1 MELLDLD
8 GVIEKGVFEIPSYQR
23 GYAWQMRQLKDFWN
37 DLEHVSKLG
46 NQFHYMHSLTLRELE
61 NEFENSAFEIIDGQQ
76 RLATSL
82 ILLGLLAKTT
92 QNKDPK
98 YSLINL
104 EPILSYKYYG
114 LSEAFR
120 AITEEEKDLEAFKT
134 SFYAKNL
141 IEAYAFF
148 KEKISD
154 TPIETLEK
162 MFDAL
167 IKKMLFSVVGL
178 NDSRIDP
185 FSSFETINNRGKD
198 LSTLEL
204 LKNRLHFVAHKICEG
219 KKLEKLQQEINDT
232 YTLIYHDL
240 RQFEDDHLEG
250 FLKHFVAYYYGEKGD
265 FKKRLL
271 EMEFNAHKRYTDNTN
286 FNDEYEKI
294 DELLLYLSY
303 SSKVWYFL
311 HTLDDEELRI
321 EITPKMRGLLD
332 KMRRLNAL
340 NDNAFLPLLL
350 SLLTI
355 QRAGKS
361 ANEQPYTTKE
371 LEGLLEHLERFGFLI
386 YVVAGKN
393 TAKNEWI
400 ELAFKAIQAYRFWG
414 DKITIENLP
423 TLEENFFNRQ
433 GNSALEL
440 LEESIHSLKNTE
452 KWYKWGKALNYLLYE
467 YELHHNPET
476 TLNFDGSIES
486 IEHILPQNPDQGYS
500 AKEKNWAKNP
510 NIVHAL
516 GNLLLMAKNAN
527 SSLSNKPFDEKR
539 KEYLKGSYSEKEV
552 AKNASFGVEQ
562 IKERSEK
569 LLDFLI
575 ARYRIAELVDEST
588 IKAFK
593 NALLKTLDDAS
604 LKNKGSIFSASN
616 HNKEEQA
623 MLKR

>member
-1 MELLDLD
+1 MKLLDLD

-23 GYAWQMRQLKDFWN
+23 GYAWQERQLKDFWN

-46 NQFHYMHSLTLRELE
+46 DKFHYMHSLTLRELE
-61 NEFENSAFEIIDGQQ
+61 NEFESSAFEIIDGQQ

-82 ILLGLLAKTT
+82 ILLGLLAKIT
-92 QNKDPK
+92 QHKDPK
-98 YSLINL
+98 YYSMNL

-120 AITEEEKDLEAFKT
+120 AIMEEEKDLERFQT

-141 IEAYAFF
+141 IDACAFF

-167 IKKMLFSVVGL
+167 IKKMLFSVVEL
-178 NDSRIDP
+178 NDNRIDP

-204 LKNRLHFVAHKICEG
+204 FKNRLHFVAHKICDEED
-219 KKLEKLQQEINDT
+219 LENLQNEINDT
-232 YTLIYHDL
+232 YTRIYHDL
-240 RQFEDDHLEG
+240 RHFKDDHLEG

-286 FNDEYEKI
+286 FDDEYERI
-294 DELLLYLSY
+294 DDLLFYLSY
-303 SSKVWYFL
+303 SSKVWHFL
-311 HTLDDEELRI
+311 HTLDEKSIALIFDDNKKLEM

-340 NDNAFLPLLL
+340 SDNAFLPLLL

-355 QRAGKS
+355 QLVGKS

-371 LEGLLEHLERFGFLI
+371 LEGLLEYLERFGFLI
-386 YVVAGKN
+386 YGVAGSKN

-400 ELAFKAIQAYRFWG
+400 ESAFRAFKAYRDG
-414 DKITIENLP
+414 EENLAIEDLP
-423 TLEENFFNRQ
+423 TLEKNFFK
-433 GNSALEL
+433 GEHSGLEL
-440 LEESIHSLKNTE
+440 LEESIHSKKNTE
-452 KWYKWGKALNYLLYE
+452 KWYRWGKALNYLLYE
-467 YELHHNPET
+467 YELYHNPET

-486 IEHILPQNPDQGYS
+486 IEHILSQKPDQGYS
-500 AKEKNWAKNP
+500 AKEKSWAKNP
-510 NIVHAL
+510 HIVHAL
-516 GNLLLMAKNAN
+516 GNLLLIPKNAN
-527 SSLSNKPFDEKR
+527 SSLSNKPFEEKR
-539 KEYLKGSYSEKEV
+539 KAYLKGSYSEKEV
-552 AKNASFGVEQ
+552 AKNASFGVVEIQ
-562 IKERSEK
+562 KRSEK

-575 ARYRIAELVDEST
+575 ARYRIVELVGEDA

-593 NALLKTLDDAS
+593 NALLKD
-604 LKNKGSIFSASN
+604 I
-616 HNKEEQA
+616 E
-623 MLKR
+623 

>member
-1 MELLDLD
+1 MELLNLD

-23 GYAWQMRQLKDFWN
+23 GYAWQIRQLKDFWN

-46 NQFHYMHSLTLRELE
+46 DKFHYMHSLTLRGLE
-61 NEFENSAFEIIDGQQ
+61 NELEDSAFEIIDGQQ

-82 ILLGLLAKTT
+82 ILLGLLAKIT

-104 EPILSYKYYG
+104 EPILSYEYYG
-114 LSEAFR
+114 LNEAFR
-120 AITEEEKDLEAFKT
+120 AITEEEKDLERFQT

-141 IEAYAFF
+141 IDAYAFF

-154 TPIETLEK
+154 TPVETLEK

-167 IKKMLFSVVGL
+167 IKKMLFSVVEL
-178 NDSRIDP
+178 NDNRIDP

-204 LKNRLHFVAHKICEG
+204 FKNRLHFVAHKICDG
-219 KKLEKLQQEINDT
+219 KKLEKLQNEINDT
-232 YTLIYHDL
+232 YTRIYYDL
-240 RQFEDDHLEG
+240 RRFKDDHLEG

-271 EMEFNAHKRYTDNTN
+271 EMEFNAHQRYTDNTN
-286 FNDEYEKI
+286 FNDEYERI
-294 DELLLYLSY
+294 DHLLFYLSY
-303 SSKVWYFL
+303 SSKVWNFL
-311 HTLDDEELRI
+311 HTLDEKSIALIFNDNRKLEM

-340 NDNAFLPLLL
+340 SDNAFLPLLL

-355 QRAGKS
+355 QLVGRS
-361 ANEQPYTTKE
+361 ANEQPYTTQE
-371 LEGLLEHLERFGFLI
+371 LEGLLEYLERFGFLI
-386 YVVAGKN
+386 YGVAGKN

-400 ELAFKAIQAYRFWG
+400 ELAFEAFRAYRYG
-414 DKITIENLP
+414 EENIAIEKLP
-423 TLEENFFNRQ
+423 TLEKSFFNRQ
-433 GNSALEL
+433 GNSGLEL
-440 LEESIHSLKNTE
+440 LEESIHSKKNAE
-452 KWYKWGKALNYLLYE
+452 KWYQWGKALNYLLYE

-476 TLNFDGSIES
+476 TLNFDSSIES
-486 IEHILPQNPDQGYS
+486 IEHILPQKPDQGYN
-500 AKEKNWAKNP
+500 AKEKSWAKNP
-510 NIVHAL
+510 HIVHAL
-516 GNLLLMAKNAN
+516 GNLLLIAKNAN

-552 AKNASFGVEQ
+552 AKNASFGVAQ

-575 ARYRIAELVDEST
+575 ARYRIAELVGESA

-593 NALLKTLDDAS
+593 NALLKD
-604 LKNKGSIFSASN
+604 I
-616 HNKEEQA
+616 E
-623 MLKR
+623 

>member
-1 MELLDLD
+1 MELLNLD

-23 GYAWQMRQLKDFWN
+23 GYAWQERQLKDFWN

-46 NQFHYMHSLTLRELE
+46 DKFHYMHSLTLRELE
-61 NEFENSAFEIIDGQQ
+61 NEFESSAFEIIDGQQ

-120 AITEEEKDLEAFKT
+120 AIMEEEKDLERFQT

-141 IEAYAFF
+141 IDAYAFF
-148 KEKISD
+148 QEKISD
-154 TPIETLEK
+154 TPMETLEK

-167 IKKMLFSVVGL
+167 TKKMLFSAVEL
-178 NDSRIDP
+178 NDNRIDP

-204 LKNRLHFVAHKICEG
+204 LKNRLHFVAHKICDEED
-219 KKLEKLQQEINDT
+219 LENLQNEINDT
-232 YTLIYHDL
+232 YTRIYYDL
-240 RQFEDDHLEG
+240 RQFKDDHLEG

-271 EMEFNAHKRYTDNTN
+271 EMEFNAHQRYTDNTN

-294 DELLLYLSY
+294 DDLLFYLSY
-303 SSKVWYFL
+303 SSKVWHFL
-311 HTLDDEELRI
+311 HTLDEKSIVLIFDDNRKLEM

-340 NDNAFLPLLL
+340 SDNAFLPLLL

-355 QRAGKS
+355 QLVGRS
-361 ANEQPYTTKE
+361 ANEQSYTTKE
-371 LEGLLEHLERFGFLI
+371 LEDLLEYLERFGFLI
-386 YVVAGKN
+386 YGVADGKN

-400 ELAFKAIQAYRFWG
+400 ELAFKAFRAYRYG
-414 DKITIENLP
+414 EENIAIKDLP
-423 TLEENFFNRQ
+423 TLEKSFFNRQ

-440 LEESIHSLKNTE
+440 LEESIHSKKNTE
-452 KWYKWGKALNYLLYE
+452 KWYQWGKALNYLLYE

-476 TLNFDGSIES
+476 TLNFDSSIES

-500 AKEKNWAKNP
+500 AKEKSWAKNP
-510 NIVHAL
+510 HIVHAL
-516 GNLLLMAKNAN
+516 GNLLLIAKNAN
-527 SSLSNKPFDEKR
+527 SSLSNKPFEEKR
-539 KEYLKGSYSEKEV
+539 KQYLKGSYSEKEV
-552 AKNASFGVEQ
+552 AKNASFGVAQ

-569 LLDFLI
+569 LLNFLI
-575 ARYRIAELVDEST
+575 ARYRIAELVGENE
-588 IKAFK
+588 IKDFK
-593 NALLKTLDDAS
+593 NAFLKD
-604 LKNKGSIFSASN
+604 I
-616 HNKEEQA
+616 E
-623 MLKR
+623 

>member
-1 MELLDLD
+1 MKLLDLD

-23 GYAWQMRQLKDFWN
+23 GYAWQERQLKDFWN

-46 NQFHYMHSLTLRELE
+46 DKFHYMHSLTLRKSE
-61 NEFENSAFEIIDGQQ
+61 NEFESSAFEIIDGQQ

-92 QNKDPK
+92 QNKDKK
-98 YSLINL
+98 YSFINL

-148 KEKISD
+148 KEKVSY

-178 NDSRIDP
+178 NDNRIDP

-204 LKNRLHFVAHKICEG
+204 FKNRLHFVAHKICDG
-219 KKLEKLQQEINDT
+219 KKLEKLQQEINNT

-240 RQFEDDHLEG
+240 RHFKDDHLEG

-271 EMEFNAHKRYTDNTN
+271 GMEFNAHKRYTDNTN
-286 FNDEYEKI
+286 FDDEYEKI
-294 DELLLYLSY
+294 DDLLFYLSY
-303 SSKVWYFL
+303 SSKVWHFL
-311 HTLDDEELRI
+311 HTLDEKSIALIVDDNKKLEM
-321 EITPKMRGLLD
+321 EITPKMRGLLE

-340 NDNAFLPLLL
+340 SDNAFLPLLL

-355 QRAGKS
+355 QLVGRS
-361 ANEQPYTTKE
+361 ANEQPYTTQE
-371 LEGLLEHLERFGFLI
+371 LEGLLEYLERFGFLI
-386 YVVAGKN
+386 YGVAGKN

-400 ELAFKAIQAYRFWG
+400 ESAFMAFRAFKYGEENIAIE
-414 DKITIENLP
+414 DLP
-423 TLEENFFNRQ
+423 TLEKSFFNGQ
-433 GNSALEL
+433 GNSGLEL
-440 LEESIHSLKNTE
+440 LEESIHSKKNTE
-452 KWYKWGKALNYLLYE
+452 KWYRWGKALNYLLYE

-476 TLNFDGSIES
+476 TLNFDSSIES
-486 IEHILPQNPDQGYS
+486 IEHILPQKPDQGYS
-500 AKEKNWAKNP
+500 AKEKDWAKNP

-539 KEYLKGSYSEKEV
+539 KQYLKGSYSEKEV
-552 AKNASFGVEQ
+552 AKNASFGVAQ

-575 ARYRIAELVDEST
+575 ARYRIAELVGESA

-593 NALLKTLDDAS
+593 NAS
-604 LKNKGSIFSASN
+604 LKDIK
-616 HNKEEQA
+616 
-623 MLKR
+623 

>member
-23 GYAWQMRQLKDFWN
+23 GYAWQERQLKDFWN

-46 NQFHYMHSLTLRELE
+46 NKFHYMHSLTLRELE
-61 NEFENSAFEIIDGQQ
+61 NEFENSTFEIIDGQQ

-104 EPILSYKYYG
+104 EPVLSYKYYD

-141 IEAYAFF
+141 IDAYTFF

-154 TPIETLEK
+154 TPIEALEK

-167 IKKMLFSVVGL
+167 IKKMLFSVVEL

-204 LKNRLHFVAHKICEG
+204 FKNRLHFVAHKICNG
-219 KKLEKLQQEINDT
+219 HKLETLQKEINDT
-232 YTLIYHDL
+232 YTIIYYDLRL
-240 RQFEDDHLEG
+240 RQFKDDDLER
-250 FLKHFVAYYYGEKGD
+250 FLKHFVEYYYGEKGD

-271 EMEFNAHKRYTDNTN
+271 EMEFNAHKRYTHNTP
-286 FNDEYEKI
+286 FSDEYDKI
-294 DELLLYLSY
+294 DELLFYLSY
-303 SSKVWYFL
+303 SSKVWNFL
-311 HTLDDEELRI
+311 HTIDEKAITLIFNDNKKIEI
-321 EITPKMRGLLD
+321 EITPKMRNLLD

-355 QRAGKS
+355 QLVGRS
-361 ANEQPYTTKE
+361 ANEQPYTTQE
-371 LEGLLEHLERFGFLI
+371 LEGLLEYLERFGFLI
-386 YVVAGKN
+386 YGVAGKN

-400 ELAFKAIQAYRFWG
+400 ELAFKAFRAYRSWE
-414 DKITIENLP
+414 DRITIEDLP
-423 TLEENFFNRQ
+423 TLEKNFFNRQ

-440 LEESIHSLKNTE
+440 LEDSIHSKKNTE
-452 KWYKWGKALNYLLYE
+452 KWYRWGKALNYLLYE

-476 TLNFDGSIES
+476 TLKFDGSIES
-486 IEHILPQNPDQGYS
+486 IEHILPQNPDQSYS
-500 AKEKNWAKNP
+500 AKEKNWTKNP

-516 GNLLLMAKNAN
+516 GNLLLISKNTN

-539 KEYLKGSYSEKEV
+539 KQYLKGSYSEKEV

-575 ARYRIAELVDEST
+575 AHYRIAELVDEST

-593 NALLKTLDDAS
+593 NALLKD
-604 LKNKGSIFSASN
+604 I
-616 HNKEEQA
+616 
-623 MLKR
+623 R

>member
-23 GYAWQMRQLKDFWN
+23 GYAWQDRQLKDFWN

-46 NQFHYMHSLTLRELE
+46 DKFHYMHSLTLRELE

-134 SFYAKNL
+134 SSFYAKNL
-141 IEAYAFF
+141 IDAYAFF

-178 NDSRIDP
+178 NDNRIDP

-240 RQFEDDHLEG
+240 RQFEDDHLES

-271 EMEFNAHKRYTDNTN
+271 EMEFNAHKRYTNNTN
-286 FNDEYEKI
+286 FNEEYEKI
-294 DELLLYLSY
+294 DDLLFYLSY
-303 SSKVWYFL
+303 SSKVWNFL
-311 HTLDDEELRI
+311 HTPDEKSITLIVDDNKKLEI
-321 EITPKMRGLLD
+321 EITPKMRNLLE

-371 LEGLLEHLERFGFLI
+371 LEGLLEYLERFGFLI
-386 YVVAGKN
+386 YGVAGKN

-423 TLEENFFNRQ
+423 TLEKNFFNRQ

-440 LEESIHSLKNTE
+440 LEESIHSKKNTE
-452 KWYKWGKALNYLLYE
+452 KWYQWGKALNYLLYE

-476 TLNFDGSIES
+476 TLNFNGSIES

-575 ARYRIAELVDEST
+575 AHYRIAELVGESV

-593 NALLKTLDDAS
+593 NALLKDI
-604 LKNKGSIFSASN
+604 K
-616 HNKEEQA
+616 
-623 MLKR
+623 

>member
-1 MELLDLD
+1 MELLNLD

-23 GYAWQMRQLKDFWN
+23 GYAWQKEQLEDFWN

-46 NQFHYMHSLTLRELE
+46 DKFHYMHSLTLRGLE
-61 NEFENSAFEIIDGQQ
+61 NELEDSAFEIIDGQQ

-82 ILLGLLAKTT
+82 ILLGLLAKIT

-104 EPILSYKYYG
+104 ELVLSYKYYG
-114 LSEAFR
+114 LNEAFR
-120 AITEEEKDLEAFKT
+120 AIMEEEKDLERFQT

-141 IEAYAFF
+141 IDAYAFF

-154 TPIETLEK
+154 TPMETLEK

-178 NDSRIDP
+178 NDNRIDP

-204 LKNRLHFVAHKICEG
+204 FKNRLHFVAHKICDEG
-219 KKLEKLQQEINDT
+219 DLENLQQEINDT
-232 YTLIYHDL
+232 YTIIYYDL
-240 RQFEDDHLEG
+240 RSFEDAHLES

-294 DELLLYLSY
+294 DDLLFYLSY
-303 SSKVWYFL
+303 SSKVWNFL
-311 HTLDDEELRI
+311 HTLDEKSIALIFDDNRKLEI

-340 NDNAFLPLLL
+340 SDNAFLPLLL
-350 SLLTI
+350 SLFTI
-355 QRAGKS
+355 QLVGRS
-361 ANEQPYTTKE
+361 ANKQPYTTKE
-371 LEGLLEHLERFGFLI
+371 LEDLLEYLERFGFLI
-386 YVVAGKN
+386 YGVAGKN

-400 ELAFKAIQAYRFWG
+400 ESAFKAFRSYREREEN
-414 DKITIENLP
+414 ITIENFP
-423 TLEENFFNRQ
+423 TLEKHFFK
-433 GNSALEL
+433 GKHSGLEL
-440 LEESIHSLKNTE
+440 LEESIHSKKNTE
-452 KWYKWGKALNYLLYE
+452 KWYEWGKALNYLLYE

-476 TLNFDGSIES
+476 TLNFDSSLES
-486 IEHILPQNPDQGYS
+486 IEHILPQKPDQGYS
-500 AKEKNWAKNP
+500 AKEKSWAKNP
-510 NIVHAL
+510 HIVHAL
-516 GNLLLMAKNAN
+516 GNLLLIPKNAN
-527 SSLSNKPFDEKR
+527 SSLSNKPFEEKR
-539 KEYLKGSYSEKEV
+539 KQYLKGSYSEKEV
-552 AKNASFGVEQ
+552 AKNASFGVVQ

-575 ARYRIAELVDEST
+575 VRYRIAELVGESA

-593 NALLKTLDDAS
+593 NALLKD
-604 LKNKGSIFSASN
+604 I
-616 HNKEEQA
+616 E
-623 MLKR
+623 

>member
-23 GYAWQMRQLKDFWN
+23 GYAWQERQLKDFWN

-61 NEFENSAFEIIDGQQ
+61 NEFESSAFEIIDGQQ

-120 AITEEEKDLEAFKT
+120 AITEEEDLEKFKT

-141 IEAYAFF
+141 IDAYAFF

-154 TPIETLEK
+154 TPVRTLEK
-162 MFDAL
+162 MFNSL

-178 NDSRIDP
+178 NDNRIDP

-204 LKNRLHFVAHKICEG
+204 FKNRLHFVAHKICDG
-219 KKLEKLQQEINDT
+219 KKLEKLQQEINNT

-240 RQFEDDHLEG
+240 RQFEDAHLEG

-271 EMEFNAHKRYTDNTN
+271 EMEFNAHQRYTDNTN
-286 FNDEYEKI
+286 FDDEYEKI
-294 DELLLYLSY
+294 DDLLFYLSY
-303 SSKVWYFL
+303 SFKVWNFL
-311 HTLDDEELRI
+311 HTLDEKSITLIVDDNKKLEM
-321 EITPKMRGLLD
+321 EITPKMHGLLD
-332 KMRRLNAL
+332 KMRHLNAL
-340 NDNAFLPLLL
+340 SDNAFLPLLL

-371 LEGLLEHLERFGFLI
+371 LEGLLEYLERFGFLI
-386 YVVAGKN
+386 YGVAGKKN

-400 ELAFKAIQAYRFWG
+400 ELAFEAFRAYRYG
-414 DKITIENLP
+414 EENIVIEKLP
-423 TLEENFFNRQ
+423 TLEKSFFNRQ
-433 GNSALEL
+433 GNSGLEL
-440 LEESIHSLKNTE
+440 LEESILSKKNTE
-452 KWYKWGKALNYLLYE
+452 KWYQWGKALNYLLYE
-467 YELHHNPET
+467 YELCHNPET
-476 TLNFDGSIES
+476 TLNFDSSIES

-500 AKEKNWAKNP
+500 AEEKNWAKNP
-510 NIVHAL
+510 HIVHAL
-516 GNLLLMAKNAN
+516 GNLLLIPKNAN

-539 KEYLKGSYSEKEV
+539 KAYLKGSYSEKEV
-552 AKNASFGVEQ
+552 AKNASFGITEIQ
-562 IKERSEK
+562 ERSEK

-575 ARYRIAELVDEST
+575 AHYRIAELVGESA

-593 NALLKTLDDAS
+593 NALLKEI
-604 LKNKGSIFSASN
+604 K
-616 HNKEEQA
+616 
-623 MLKR
+623 

>member
-23 GYAWQMRQLKDFWN
+23 GYAWQIRQLKDFWN

-46 NQFHYMHSLTLRELE
+46 SQFHYMHSLTLRELE

-141 IEAYAFF
+141 IDAYAFF

-154 TPIETLEK
+154 TPVGTLEK

-167 IKKMLFSVVGL
+167 IKKMLFSVVEL
-178 NDSRIDP
+178 NDNRIDP

-204 LKNRLHFVAHKICEG
+204 LKNRLHFVAHKICDG
-219 KKLEKLQQEINDT
+219 KKLEKLQQEINNT

-250 FLKHFVAYYYGEKGD
+250 LLKHFVAYYYGEKGD

-286 FNDEYEKI
+286 LNEEYEKI
-294 DELLLYLSY
+294 DDLLFYLSY
-303 SSKVWYFL
+303 SSKVWNFL
-311 HTLDDEELRI
+311 HTLDEKSIALIFDDNRKLEM
-321 EITPKMRGLLD
+321 EITPKMRNLLD

-340 NDNAFLPLLL
+340 SDNVFLPLLL

-355 QRAGKS
+355 QLVGRS
-361 ANEQPYTTKE
+361 ANEQPYTTQE
-371 LEGLLEHLERFGFLI
+371 LEGLLEYLERFGFL
-386 YVVAGKN
+386 VCGVAGKN

-400 ELAFKAIQAYRFWG
+400 ELAFKAFRAYRYG
-414 DKITIENLP
+414 EENIVIEKLP
-423 TLEENFFNRQ
+423 TLEKSFFNRQ

-440 LEESIHSLKNTE
+440 LEENIHSKKNTE
-452 KWYKWGKALNYLLYE
+452 KWYQWGKALNYLLYE

-476 TLNFDGSIES
+476 TLNFDSSLES

-575 ARYRIAELVDEST
+575 AHYRVAELVGESA

-593 NALLKTLDDAS
+593 NALLKD
-604 LKNKGSIFSASN
+604 I
-616 HNKEEQA
+616 E
-623 MLKR
+623 

>member
-1 MELLDLD
+1 MELLNLD

-23 GYAWQMRQLKDFWN
+23 GYAWQERQLKDFWN

-46 NQFHYMHSLTLRELE
+46 DKFHYMHSLTLRGLE
-61 NEFENSAFEIIDGQQ
+61 NELEYSAFEIIDGQQ

-82 ILLGLLAKTT
+82 ILLGLLAKIT

-120 AITEEEKDLEAFKT
+120 AITEEEKDLKAFKT

-141 IEAYAFF
+141 IDAYAFF

-154 TPIETLEK
+154 TPVGTLEK

-167 IKKMLFSVVGL
+167 IKKMLFSVVEL
-178 NDSRIDP
+178 NDNRIDP

-204 LKNRLHFVAHKICEG
+204 LKNRLHFVVHKICDEED
-219 KKLEKLQQEINDT
+219 LENLQQEINDT
-232 YTLIYHDL
+232 YTRIYHDL
-240 RQFEDDHLEG
+240 RFFKDDHLES
-250 FLKHFVAYYYGEKGD
+250 FLKYFVAYYYGEKGD

-286 FNDEYEKI
+286 FNDEYERI
-294 DELLLYLSY
+294 DDLLFYLSY
-303 SSKVWYFL
+303 SSKVWNFL
-311 HTLDDEELRI
+311 HTLDNEELRI

-340 NDNAFLPLLL
+340 SENAFLPLLL

-355 QRAGKS
+355 QLAVRSGS
-361 ANEQPYTTKE
+361 ERHYTTKE
-371 LEGLLEHLERFGFLI
+371 LEGLLEYLERFGFL
-386 YVVAGKN
+386 VCGVAGKD

-400 ELAFKAIQAYRFWG
+400 RLAFKAIQACRFWG

-423 TLEENFFNRQ
+423 TLEKNFFK
-433 GNSALEL
+433 GEHSGLKL
-440 LEESIHSLKNTE
+440 LENNINFNNTE
-452 KWYKWGKALNYLLYE
+452 KWYQWGKALNYLLYE
-467 YELHHNPET
+467 YELYHNPET
-476 TLNFDGSIES
+476 TLNFDSSIES
-486 IEHILPQNPDQGYS
+486 IEHILPQKPNQGYS
-500 AKEKNWAKNP
+500 AKEKDWAKNP
-510 NIVHAL
+510 HIVHAL
-516 GNLLLMAKNAN
+516 GNLLLIAKNAN

-539 KEYLKGSYSEKEV
+539 KAYLKGSYSEKEV
-552 AKNASFGVEQ
+552 AKNASFGVVQ

-575 ARYRIAELVDEST
+575 ARYRIAELVGENA

-593 NALLKTLDDAS
+593 NALLKEI
-604 LKNKGSIFSASN
+604 K
-616 HNKEEQA
+616 
-623 MLKR
+623 

>member
-46 NQFHYMHSLTLRELE
+46 DKFHYMHSLTLRELE

-141 IEAYAFF
+141 IEAYTFF

-178 NDSRIDP
+178 NDNRIDP

-204 LKNRLHFVAHKICEG
+204 LKNRLHFVVHKICEG
-219 KKLEKLQQEINDT
+219 KKLEKLQQEINNT

-240 RQFEDDHLEG
+240 RQFEDAHLEG

-271 EMEFNAHKRYTDNTN
+271 EMEFNAHQRYTDNTN
-286 FNDEYEKI
+286 FNEEYEKI
-294 DELLLYLSY
+294 DDLLFYLSY
-303 SSKVWYFL
+303 SSKVWNFL
-311 HTLDDEELRI
+311 HTLDEKSITLIVDDNKKLEM
-321 EITPKMRGLLD
+321 EITPKMRNLLE

-340 NDNAFLPLLL
+340 SENAFLPLLL

-355 QRAGKS
+355 QRAGRS
-361 ANEQPYTTKE
+361 ANEQPYTTQE
-371 LEGLLEHLERFGFLI
+371 LEGLLEYLERFGFLI
-386 YVVAGKN
+386 YGVAGKN

-400 ELAFKAIQAYRFWG
+400 ELAFQAFRAYRYG
-414 DKITIENLP
+414 EENIAIEKLP
-423 TLEENFFNRQ
+423 TLEKSFLNRQ
-433 GNSALEL
+433 GNSGLEL
-440 LEESIHSLKNTE
+440 LEESILSKKNTE
-452 KWYKWGKALNYLLYE
+452 KWYQWGKALNYLLYE
-467 YELHHNPET
+467 YELYHNPET
-476 TLNFDGSIES
+476 TLNFDSSIES
-486 IEHILPQNPDQGYS
+486 IEHILPQKPDQGYS
-500 AKEKNWAKNP
+500 AKEKSWAKNP
-510 NIVHAL
+510 HIVHAL
-516 GNLLLMAKNAN
+516 GNLLLIPKNAN

-539 KEYLKGSYSEKEV
+539 KQYLKGSYSEKEV

-575 ARYRIAELVDEST
+575 AHYRIAELVGESA
-588 IKAFK
+588 IKSFK
-593 NALLKTLDDAS
+593 NAS
-604 LKNKGSIFSASN
+604 LKDIK
-616 HNKEEQA
+616 
-623 MLKR
+623 

>member
-23 GYAWQMRQLKDFWN
+23 GYAWQERQLKDFWN

-120 AITEEEKDLEAFKT
+120 AITEEEKNLEAFKT

-141 IEAYAFF
+141 IEAYEFF
-148 KEKISD
+148 QEKIRNLPN
-154 TPIETLEK
+154 TTLNK
-162 MFDAL
+162 LLDAL
-167 IKKMLFSVVGL
+167 TKKMLFSVVGL
-178 NDSRIDP
+178 NDNRIDP

-204 LKNRLHFVAHKICEG
+204 LKNRLHFVAHKICDEED
-219 KKLEKLQQEINDT
+219 LENLQQEINDT
-232 YTLIYHDL
+232 YTRIYHDL

-250 FLKHFVAYYYGEKGD
+250 FLKHFVAYYYGENSK
-265 FKKRLL
+265 FKERLL
-271 EMEFNAHKRYTDNTN
+271 DTEFDAHKKYHSSY
-286 FNDEYEKI
+286 DEYERI
-294 DELLLYLSY
+294 DDLLFYLSY
-303 SSKVWYFL
+303 SSKVWNFL
-311 HTLDDEELRI
+311 HTLDEQSIALIVDDNKKLEI
-321 EITPKMRGLLD
+321 EITPKMRNLLE
-332 KMRRLNAL
+332 KMRRLNTL
-340 NDNAFLPLLL
+340 SENAFLPLLL
-350 SLLTI
+350 SLLAI
-355 QRAGKS
+355 QHAGKS

-371 LEGLLEHLERFGFLI
+371 LEGLLEYLERFGFLV
-386 YVVAGKN
+386 YGVAGKN

-414 DKITIENLP
+414 DEITIEDLPALEKNL
-423 TLEENFFNRQ
+423 FNRQ

-440 LEESIHSLKNTE
+440 LEESIHSKKNTE

-516 GNLLLMAKNAN
+516 GNLLLIPKNAN

-539 KEYLKGSYSEKEV
+539 KQYLKGSYSEKEV

-569 LLDFLI
+569 LLDFSI
-575 ARYRIAELVDEST
+575 AHYRIAELVGESA

-593 NALLKTLDDAS
+593 NALLKAI
-604 LKNKGSIFSASN
+604 K
-616 HNKEEQA
+616 
-623 MLKR
+623 

>member
-1 MELLDLD
+1 MELLNLD
-8 GVIEKGVFEIPSYQR
+8 GVIEKGVFEIHSYQR
-23 GYAWQMRQLKDFWN
+23 GYAWQERQLKDFWN

-46 NQFHYMHSLTLRELE
+46 NKFHYMHSLTLRGLE
-61 NEFENSAFEIIDGQQ
+61 NEFESSAFEIIDGQQ

-120 AITEEEKDLEAFKT
+120 AIMEDEKDLERFQT

-141 IEAYAFF
+141 IDAYEFF

-154 TPIETLEK
+154 TPVGTLEK

-167 IKKMLFSVVGL
+167 IKKMLFSVVEL
-178 NDSRIDP
+178 NDNRIDP

-204 LKNRLHFVAHKICEG
+204 FKNRLHFVAHKICNG
-219 KKLEKLQQEINDT
+219 HKLETLQKEINDT
-232 YTLIYHDL
+232 YTIIYYDL
-240 RQFEDDHLEG
+240 RQFKDDDLER
-250 FLKHFVAYYYGEKGD
+250 FLKHFVEYYYGEKGD

-286 FNDEYEKI
+286 FNEEYEKI
-294 DELLLYLSY
+294 DDLLFYLSY
-303 SSKVWYFL
+303 SSKVWNFL
-311 HTLDDEELRI
+311 HTLDEKSITLIFDDNKKLEM
-321 EITPKMRGLLD
+321 EITPKMRNLLE

-371 LEGLLEHLERFGFLI
+371 LEGLLEYLERFGFLI
-386 YVVAGKN
+386 YGVAGKN

-400 ELAFKAIQAYRFWG
+400 ELAFKAFKAYREG
-414 DKITIENLP
+414 EGNITIEDLP
-423 TLEENFFNRQ
+423 TLEKNFFNRQ
-433 GNSALEL
+433 NNSALEL
-440 LEESIHSLKNTE
+440 LEENIHSKKNTE

-467 YELHHNPET
+467 YELYHNPET

-486 IEHILPQNPDQGYS
+486 IEHILPQKPDQGYN
-500 AKEKNWAKNP
+500 AKEKDWAKNP
-510 NIVHAL
+510 HIMHAL
-516 GNLLLMAKNAN
+516 GNLLLISKNAN
-527 SSLSNKPFDEKR
+527 SSLSNKPFEEKR
-539 KEYLKGSYSEKEV
+539 KAYLKGSYSEKEV
-552 AKNASFGVEQ
+552 AKNASFGVVEIQ
-562 IKERSEK
+562 KRSEK

-575 ARYRIAELVDEST
+575 ARYRIAKLVGEDA

-593 NALLKTLDDAS
+593 NALLKDI
-604 LKNKGSIFSASN
+604 K
-616 HNKEEQA
+616 
-623 MLKR
+623 

>member
-1 MELLDLD
+1 MELLNLD

-23 GYAWQMRQLKDFWN
+23 GYAWQERQLKDFWN

-46 NQFHYMHSLTLRELE
+46 DKFHYMHSLTLRGLE
-61 NEFENSAFEIIDGQQ
+61 NELEDSAFEIIDGQQ
-76 RLATSL
+76 RLATNL
-82 ILLGLLAKTT
+82 ILLGLLAKIT

-120 AITEEEKDLEAFKT
+120 AIMEEEKDLEAFKT

-141 IEAYAFF
+141 IDAYTFF

-154 TPIETLEK
+154 TPMEALEK

-167 IKKMLFSVVGL
+167 IKKMLFSVVEL

-204 LKNRLHFVAHKICEG
+204 LKNRLHFVAHKICDEG
-219 KKLEKLQQEINDT
+219 DLENLQNEINDT
-232 YTLIYHDL
+232 YTRIYYDL
-240 RQFEDDHLEG
+240 RFFKDDRLED
-250 FLKHFVAYYYGEKGD
+250 FLKHFVAYYYGEKRD
-265 FKKRLL
+265 FKERLL
-271 EMEFNAHKRYTDNTN
+271 NTAFDAHKKYDDLY
-286 FNDEYEKI
+286 DEYEKI
-294 DELLLYLSY
+294 NDLLLHLSY

-321 EITPKMRGLLD
+321 EITPKMRGLLE

-340 NDNAFLPLLL
+340 SDNAFLPLLL

-355 QRAGKS
+355 QLVGRS
-361 ANEQPYTTKE
+361 ANEQPYTTQE

-386 YVVAGKN
+386 YGVAGKN

-400 ELAFKAIQAYRFWG
+400 ELAFEAFRAYRYG
-414 DKITIENLP
+414 EENIAIEDLP
-423 TLEENFFNRQ
+423 TLEKSFFNRQ

-440 LEESIHSLKNTE
+440 LEESIHSKKNTE
-452 KWYKWGKALNYLLYE
+452 KWYRWGKALNYLLYE

-476 TLNFDGSIES
+476 TLNFDSSLES
-486 IEHILPQNPDQGYS
+486 IEHILPQKPDQGYS
-500 AKEKNWAKNP
+500 AKEKSWAKNP
-510 NIVHAL
+510 HIVHAL
-516 GNLLLMAKNAN
+516 GNLLLIPKNAN
-527 SSLSNKPFDEKR
+527 SSLSNKPFEEKR
-539 KEYLKGSYSEKEV
+539 KQYLKGSYSEKEV
-552 AKNASFGVEQ
+552 AKNASFGVAQ

-575 ARYRIAELVDEST
+575 AHYRIAELVGESE
-588 IKAFK
+588 IKTFK
-593 NALLKTLDDAS
+593 NALLKD
-604 LKNKGSIFSASN
+604 I
-616 HNKEEQA
+616 E
-623 MLKR
+623 

>member
-1 MELLDLD
+1 MELLNLD

-23 GYAWQMRQLKDFWN
+23 GYAWQERQQLKDFWN

-46 NQFHYMHSLTLRELE
+46 DKFHYMHSLTLRGLE
-61 NEFENSAFEIIDGQQ
+61 NELEDSAFEIIDGQQ

-82 ILLGLLAKTT
+82 ILLSLLAKITKH
-92 QNKDPK
+92 KDPK
-98 YSLINL
+98 YSSMNL
-104 EPILSYKYYG
+104 EPVLSYKYYG
-114 LSEAFR
+114 LNEAFR
-120 AITEEEKDLEAFKT
+120 AIMEEEKDLERFQT

-141 IEAYAFF
+141 IDAYAFF

-154 TPIETLEK
+154 TPMETLEK

-167 IKKMLFSVVGL
+167 TKKMLFSVVEL
-178 NDSRIDP
+178 NDNRIDP

-204 LKNRLHFVAHKICEG
+204 FKNRLHFVAHKICDEED
-219 KKLEKLQQEINDT
+219 LENLQNEINDT
-232 YTLIYHDL
+232 YTRIYRDL
-240 RQFEDDHLEG
+240 RSFEDDHLEG
-250 FLKHFVAYYYGEKGD
+250 FLKHFVEYYYGANSK
-265 FKKRLL
+265 FKERLL
-271 EMEFNAHKRYTDNTN
+271 NTAFDAHKKYDDLY
-286 FNDEYEKI
+286 DEYEKI
-294 DELLLYLSY
+294 NDLLLYLSY

-321 EITPKMRGLLD
+321 EITPKMRGLLE

-340 NDNAFLPLLL
+340 SDNAFLPLLL
-350 SLLTI
+350 SLFTI
-355 QRAGKS
+355 QLAVRSGS
-361 ANEQPYTTKE
+361 ERHYTTKE
-371 LEGLLEHLERFGFLI
+371 LEDLLEYLERFGFLI
-386 YVVAGKN
+386 YGVAGKN
-393 TAKNEWI
+393 TAKNKWI
-400 ELAFKAIQAYRFWG
+400 GLAFKAIQAYRFWG

-423 TLEENFFNRQ
+423 TLEKNFFNRQ

-440 LEESIHSLKNTE
+440 LEENIHSLKNTE
-452 KWYKWGKALNYLLYE
+452 KWYQWGKALNYLLYE

-516 GNLLLMAKNAN
+516 GNLLLIAKNAN

-539 KEYLKGSYSEKEV
+539 KQYLKGSYSEKEV

-575 ARYRIAELVDEST
+575 AHYRIAELVGESA

-593 NALLKTLDDAS
+593 NALLKDI
-604 LKNKGSIFSASN
+604 K
-616 HNKEEQA
+616 
-623 MLKR
+623 

>member
-1 MELLDLD
+1 MELLNLD
-8 GVIEKGVFEIPSYQR
+8 GVIEKGVFEIHSYQR
-23 GYAWQMRQLKDFWN
+23 GYAWQERQLKDFWN

-46 NQFHYMHSLTLRELE
+46 NKFHYMHSLTLRGLE
-61 NEFENSAFEIIDGQQ
+61 NEFESSAFEIIDGQQ

-120 AITEEEKDLEAFKT
+120 AIMEDEKDLERFQT

-141 IEAYAFF
+141 IDAYEFF

-154 TPIETLEK
+154 TPIETLER

-167 IKKMLFSVVGL
+167 IKKMLFSVVEL
-178 NDSRIDP
+178 NDNRIDP

-204 LKNRLHFVAHKICEG
+204 FKNRLHFVAHKICNG
-219 KKLEKLQQEINDT
+219 HKLETLQKEINDT
-232 YTLIYHDL
+232 YTIIYYDL
-240 RQFEDDHLEG
+240 RQFKDDDLER
-250 FLKHFVAYYYGEKGD
+250 FLKHFVEYYYGEKGD

-286 FNDEYEKI
+286 FNEEYEKI
-294 DELLLYLSY
+294 DDLLFYLSY
-303 SSKVWYFL
+303 SSKVWNFL
-311 HTLDDEELRI
+311 HTLDEKSITLIFDDNKKLEM
-321 EITPKMRGLLD
+321 EITPKMRNLLE

-371 LEGLLEHLERFGFLI
+371 LEGLLEYLERFGFLI
-386 YVVAGKN
+386 YGVAGKN

-400 ELAFKAIQAYRFWG
+400 ELAFKAFKAYREG
-414 DKITIENLP
+414 EGNITIEDLP
-423 TLEENFFNRQ
+423 TLEKNFFNRQ
-433 GNSALEL
+433 NNSALEL
-440 LEESIHSLKNTE
+440 LEENIHSKKNTE

-467 YELHHNPET
+467 YELYHNPET

-486 IEHILPQNPDQGYS
+486 IEHILPQKPDQGYN
-500 AKEKNWAKNP
+500 AKEKDWAKNP
-510 NIVHAL
+510 HIVHAL
-516 GNLLLMAKNAN
+516 GNLLLISKNAN
-527 SSLSNKPFDEKR
+527 SSLSNKPFEEKR
-539 KEYLKGSYSEKEV
+539 KAYLKGSYSEKEV
-552 AKNASFGVEQ
+552 AKNASFGVVEIQ
-562 IKERSEK
+562 KRSEK

-575 ARYRIAELVDEST
+575 VRYRIAKLVGEDA

-593 NALLKTLDDAS
+593 NALLKDI
-604 LKNKGSIFSASN
+604 K
-616 HNKEEQA
+616 
-623 MLKR
+623 

>member
-1 MELLDLD
+1 MELLNLD

-23 GYAWQMRQLKDFWN
+23 GYAWHKEQLKDFWN

-46 NQFHYMHSLTLRELE
+46 NKFHYMHSLTLRESE
-61 NEFENSAFEIIDGQQ
+61 NEFESSAFEIIDGQQ

-82 ILLGLLAKTT
+82 ILLGLLAKIT

-104 EPILSYKYYG
+104 EPVLSYKYYG

-120 AITEEEKDLEAFKT
+120 AITEEEKDLKAFQT

-141 IEAYAFF
+141 IDAYAFF

-154 TPIETLEK
+154 TPVGTLEK
-162 MFDAL
+162 MFNSL

-178 NDSRIDP
+178 NDNRIDP

-204 LKNRLHFVAHKICEG
+204 FKNRLHFVAHKICDEKEELENLQ
-219 KKLEKLQQEINDT
+219 KKINDT
-232 YTLIYHDL
+232 YAIIYYDL
-240 RQFEDDHLEG
+240 RQFKDTHLDS

-286 FNDEYEKI
+286 FDDEYEKI
-294 DELLLYLSY
+294 DDLLFYLSY
-303 SSKVWYFL
+303 SSKVWNFL
-311 HTLDDEELRI
+311 HTLDEKSIALIFDGNRKLEM

-340 NDNAFLPLLL
+340 SDNAFLPLLL

-355 QRAGKS
+355 QLVGRSGD
-361 ANEQPYTTKE
+361 EQPYTTQE
-371 LEGLLEHLERFGFLI
+371 LEGLLEYLERFGFLI
-386 YVVAGKN
+386 YGVAGKN

-400 ELAFKAIQAYRFWG
+400 GLAFQAFRAYRSG
-414 DKITIENLP
+414 EDRITIEDFP
-423 TLEENFFNRQ
+423 TLEKNFFNRHK
-433 GNSALEL
+433 NSALEL
-440 LEESIHSLKNTE
+440 LEENIHSKKNIE
-452 KWYKWGKALNYLLYE
+452 KWYQWGKALNYLLYE
-467 YELHHNPET
+467 YELYHNPET
-476 TLNFDGSIES
+476 TLNFDSSLES
-486 IEHILPQNPDQGYS
+486 IEHILPQKPDQGYS
-500 AKEKNWAKNP
+500 AKEKSWAKNP

-516 GNLLLMAKNAN
+516 GNLLLIAKNAN
-527 SSLSNKPFDEKR
+527 SSLSNKPFEEKR

-552 AKNASFGVEQ
+552 AKNASFGVVQ
-562 IKERSEK
+562 IKERSER

-575 ARYRIAELVDEST
+575 VRYRIAELVGENE
-588 IKAFK
+588 IKDFK
-593 NALLKTLDDAS
+593 NAFLKD
-604 LKNKGSIFSASN
+604 I
-616 HNKEEQA
+616 E
-623 MLKR
+623 

>member
-1 MELLDLD
+1 MELLNLD

-23 GYAWQMRQLKDFWN
+23 GYAWQIRQLKDFWN

-46 NQFHYMHSLTLRELE
+46 DKFHYMHSLTLRGLE
-61 NEFENSAFEIIDGQQ
+61 NELESSAFEIIDGQQ

-82 ILLGLLAKTT
+82 ILLGLLAKIT

-120 AITEEEKDLEAFKT
+120 AITEEEKDLERFQT

-148 KEKISD
+148 QEKISE
-154 TPIETLEK
+154 TPVGTLER

-167 IKKMLFSVVGL
+167 TKKMLFSVVGL
-178 NDSRIDP
+178 NDDRIDP

-204 LKNRLHFVAHKICEG
+204 FKNRLHFVAHKICDG
-219 KKLEKLQQEINDT
+219 KKLETLQQEINKT
-232 YTLIYHDL
+232 YTIVYYDL
-240 RQFEDDHLEG
+240 RSFEDDDLER

-286 FNDEYEKI
+286 FDDEYERI
-294 DELLLYLSY
+294 DDLLFYLSY
-303 SSKVWYFL
+303 SSKVWHFL
-311 HTLDDEELRI
+311 HTLDEKSITLIFDDNRKLEM
-321 EITPKMRGLLD
+321 EITPKMRTLLG
-332 KMRRLNAL
+332 KMQHLNAL
-340 NDNAFLPLLL
+340 SDNAFLPLLL

-371 LEGLLEHLERFGFLI
+371 LEGLLEYLERFGFLI
-386 YVVAGKN
+386 YGVAGKN

-400 ELAFKAIQAYRFWG
+400 ELAFRAFRAYRYG
-414 DKITIENLP
+414 EENTAIEDLP
-423 TLEENFFNRQ
+423 TLEKSFFNRQ
-433 GNSALEL
+433 GNSTLEL
-440 LEESIHSLKNTE
+440 LEESIHSKKNTE
-452 KWYKWGKALNYLLYE
+452 KWYQWGKVLNYLLYE

-476 TLNFDGSIES
+476 TLNFDSSLES
-486 IEHILPQNPDQGYS
+486 IEHILPQKPDQGYS
-500 AKEKNWAKNP
+500 TKEKSWAKNP
-510 NIVHAL
+510 HIVHAL
-516 GNLLLMAKNAN
+516 GNLLLIPKNAN
-527 SSLSNKPFDEKR
+527 SSLSNKPFEEKR
-539 KEYLKGSYSEKEV
+539 KQYLKGSYSEKEV
-552 AKNASFGVEQ
+552 AKNASFGVAQ

-575 ARYRIAELVDEST
+575 VHYNIAELVGESA

-593 NALLKTLDDAS
+593 NALLKD
-604 LKNKGSIFSASN
+604 I
-616 HNKEEQA
+616 E
-623 MLKR
+623 

>member
-1 MELLDLD
+1 MELLNLN

-23 GYAWQMRQLKDFWN
+23 GYAWQERQLKDFWN

-46 NQFHYMHSLTLRELE
+46 DKFHYMHSLTLRELE

-82 ILLGLLAKTT
+82 ILLGLLAKIT

-114 LSEAFR
+114 LNEAFR

-141 IEAYAFF
+141 IDAYAFF
-148 KEKISD
+148 QEKISD

-167 IKKMLFSVVGL
+167 TKKMLFSVVGL
-178 NDSRIDP
+178 NDNRIDP

-204 LKNRLHFVAHKICEG
+204 LKNRLHFVAHKICDG

-286 FNDEYEKI
+286 FDEEYEKI
-294 DELLLYLSY
+294 DDLLFYLSY
-303 SSKVWYFL
+303 SSKVWNFL
-311 HTLDDEELRI
+311 HTLDEKSIVLIFDDNRKLEM
-321 EITPKMRGLLD
+321 EITPKMRGLLE

-355 QRAGKS
+355 QLAGKS

-371 LEGLLEHLERFGFLI
+371 LEGLLEYLERFGFLI
-386 YVVAGKN
+386 YGVAGKN

-400 ELAFKAIQAYRFWG
+400 ELAFQAFRAYRSWE
-414 DKITIENLP
+414 DRITIEDLP
-423 TLEENFFNRQ
+423 TLEKNFFK
-433 GNSALEL
+433 GEHSGLEL
-440 LEESIHSLKNTE
+440 LEESIHSKKNTE
-452 KWYKWGKALNYLLYE
+452 KWYRWGKALNYLLYE
-467 YELHHNPET
+467 YELYHNPET
-476 TLNFDGSIES
+476 TLDFDGSIES
-486 IEHILPQNPDQGYS
+486 IEHILPQKPDQGYS
-500 AKEKNWAKNP
+500 AKEKSWAKNP
-510 NIVHAL
+510 HIVHAL
-516 GNLLLMAKNAN
+516 GNLLLIPKNAN

-539 KEYLKGSYSEKEV
+539 KQYLKGSYSEKEV
-552 AKNASFGVEQ
+552 AKNASFGIVEIQ
-562 IKERSEK
+562 KRSEK

-575 ARYRIAELVDEST
+575 AHYRIAELVGESA

-593 NALLKTLDDAS
+593 NAS
-604 LKNKGSIFSASN
+604 LEDIK
-616 HNKEEQA
+616 
-623 MLKR
+623 

>member
-23 GYAWQMRQLKDFWN
+23 GYAWQERQLKDFWN

-46 NQFHYMHSLTLRELE
+46 DKFHYMHSLTLRELE

-141 IEAYAFF
+141 IDAYAFF

-178 NDSRIDP
+178 NDNRIDP

-204 LKNRLHFVAHKICEG
+204 LKNRLHFVAHKICES
-219 KKLEKLQQEINDT
+219 KKLEKLQQEINDI

-271 EMEFNAHKRYTDNTN
+271 EMEFDAHKRYTDNTN
-286 FNDEYEKI
+286 FNEEYEKI
-294 DELLLYLSY
+294 DDLLFYLSY
-303 SSKVWYFL
+303 SSKVWNFL
-311 HTLDDEELRI
+311 HTLDEKSITLIVDDNKKLEM
-321 EITPKMRGLLD
+321 EITPKMRGLLER
-332 KMRRLNAL
+332 MRRLNAL

-355 QRAGKS
+355 QLAGKS

-371 LEGLLEHLERFGFLI
+371 LEGLLEYLERFGFLI
-386 YVVAGKN
+386 YGVAGKN

-400 ELAFKAIQAYRFWG
+400 ELAFEAFRAYRDG
-414 DKITIENLP
+414 KENIVIEKLP
-423 TLEENFFNRQ
+423 TLEKNFFK
-433 GNSALEL
+433 GNYSGLEL
-440 LEESIHSLKNTE
+440 LEESIHSKKNAE
-452 KWYKWGKALNYLLYE
+452 KKWYGVKALNYLLYE

-527 SSLSNKPFDEKR
+527 SFLSNKPFNEKR

-575 ARYRIAELVDEST
+575 AHYRIAELVGESV

-593 NALLKTLDDAS
+593 NALLKDI
-604 LKNKGSIFSASN
+604 K
-616 HNKEEQA
+616 
-623 MLKR
+623 

>member
-8 GVIEKGVFEIPSYQR
+8 GVTEKGVFEIPSYQR
-23 GYAWQMRQLKDFWN
+23 GYAWQKEQLEDFWN

-141 IEAYAFF
+141 IETYTFF
-148 KEKISD
+148 KEKISG

-178 NDSRIDP
+178 NDNRIDP

-219 KKLEKLQQEINDT
+219 KKLEKLQQGINDT

-294 DELLLYLSY
+294 NDLLFYLSY
-303 SSKVWYFL
+303 SSKVWNFL
-311 HTLDDEELRI
+311 HTLDEKSITLIVDDNKKLEI

-361 ANEQPYTTKE
+361 VNEQPYTTKE

-386 YVVAGKN
+386 YGVAGKN

-423 TLEENFFNRQ
+423 TLEKNFFNRQ

-440 LEESIHSLKNTE
+440 LEENIHSLKNAE
-452 KWYKWGKALNYLLYE
+452 KKWYGVKALNYLLYE
-467 YELHHNPET
+467 YELRHNPET

-539 KEYLKGSYSEKEV
+539 KQYLKGSYSEKEV

-575 ARYRIAELVDEST
+575 AHYRITELVGESA

-593 NALLKTLDDAS
+593 NALLKD
-604 LKNKGSIFSASN
+604 I
-616 HNKEEQA
+616 
-623 MLKR
+623 R

>member
-1 MELLDLD
+1 MELLNLD

-23 GYAWQMRQLKDFWN
+23 GYAWQIRQLKDFWN

-61 NEFENSAFEIIDGQQ
+61 NEFENSTFEIIDGQQ
-76 RLATSL
+76 RLTTSL

-120 AITEEEKDLEAFKT
+120 AITEEEKDLKAFKT

-141 IEAYAFF
+141 IDAYAFF

-154 TPIETLEK
+154 TPVGTLEK

-167 IKKMLFSVVGL
+167 IKKMLFSVVEL
-178 NDSRIDP
+178 NDNRIDP

-204 LKNRLHFVAHKICEG
+204 LKNRLHFVAHKICDG
-219 KKLEKLQQEINDT
+219 KKLEKLQQEINNT

-286 FNDEYEKI
+286 LNEEYEKI
-294 DELLLYLSY
+294 DDLLFYLSY
-303 SSKVWYFL
+303 SSKVWNFL
-311 HTLDDEELRI
+311 HTLDEKSITLIVDDNKKLEI
-321 EITPKMRGLLD
+321 EITPKMRSLLE
-332 KMRRLNAL
+332 KMRSLNAL
-340 NDNAFLPLLL
+340 SDNAFLPLLL
-350 SLLTI
+350 SILTI

-361 ANEQPYTTKE
+361 ANEQPYTTQE

-386 YVVAGKN
+386 YGVAGKN

-414 DKITIENLP
+414 DKITIEDLP
-423 TLEENFFNRQ
+423 TLEKNFFNRQ

-440 LEESIHSLKNTE
+440 LEENIHSLKNAE
-452 KWYKWGKALNYLLYE
+452 KWYQWGKALNYLLYE

-500 AKEKNWAKNP
+500 AEEKNWAKNP
-510 NIVHAL
+510 HIVHAL
-516 GNLLLMAKNAN
+516 GNLLLIPKNAN

-539 KEYLKGSYSEKEV
+539 KQYLKGSYSEKEV

-575 ARYRIAELVDEST
+575 AHYRIAELVGESA

-593 NALLKTLDDAS
+593 NTLLKEI
-604 LKNKGSIFSASN
+604 K
-616 HNKEEQA
+616 
-623 MLKR
+623 

>member
-23 GYAWQMRQLKDFWN
+23 GYAWQKRQLKDFWN
-37 DLEHVSKLG
+37 DLEHVSKLR

-114 LSEAFR
+114 LSEAFM

-141 IEAYAFF
+141 IEAYEFF
-148 KEKISD
+148 QEKISD

-178 NDSRIDP
+178 NDNRIDP

-204 LKNRLHFVAHKICEG
+204 LKNRLHFVAHKICDG

-232 YTLIYHDL
+232 YTRIYHDL

-286 FNDEYEKI
+286 FNGEYEKI
-294 DELLLYLSY
+294 DDLLFYLSY
-303 SSKVWYFL
+303 SSKVWNFL
-311 HTLDDEELRI
+311 HTLDEKSITLIVDDNKKLEI
-321 EITPKMRGLLD
+321 EITPKMRGLLE

-340 NDNAFLPLLL
+340 SENAFLPLLL

-371 LEGLLEHLERFGFLI
+371 LEGLLEHLEHFGFLI
-386 YVVAGKN
+386 YGVAGKN

-414 DKITIENLP
+414 DKITIEDLP
-423 TLEENFFNRQ
+423 TLEKNFFNRQ

-440 LEESIHSLKNTE
+440 LEESIHSKKNTE
-452 KWYKWGKALNYLLYE
+452 KWYQWGKALNYLLYE

-486 IEHILPQNPDQGYS
+486 IEHILPQNSDQGYS

-510 NIVHAL
+510 NIVHDL
-516 GNLLLMAKNAN
+516 GNLLLIAKNAN

-539 KEYLKGSYSEKEV
+539 KQYLKGSYSEKEV

-575 ARYRIAELVDEST
+575 AHYRIAELVGESA

-593 NALLKTLDDAS
+593 NALLKDI
-604 LKNKGSIFSASN
+604 K
-616 HNKEEQA
+616 
-623 MLKR
+623 

>member
-1 MELLDLD
+1 MELLDLN

-23 GYAWQMRQLKDFWN
+23 GYAWQEEQLKDFWN

-46 NQFHYMHSLTLRELE
+46 DKFHYMHSLTLRETE
-61 NEFENSAFEIIDGQQ
+61 NELESSVFEIIDGQQ

-104 EPILSYKYYG
+104 EPILSYKYYD

-141 IEAYAFF
+141 IDAYAFF

-154 TPIETLEK
+154 TPIGTLEK

-167 IKKMLFSVVGL
+167 IKKMLFSVVEL

-204 LKNRLHFVAHKICEG
+204 LKNRLHFVAHKICDEG
-219 KKLEKLQQEINDT
+219 DLENLQNEINDT
-232 YTLIYHDL
+232 YTRIYYDL
-240 RQFEDDHLEG
+240 RSFEDTHLED
-250 FLKHFVAYYYGEKGD
+250 FLKHFVAYYYGEKSK
-265 FKKRLL
+265 FKERLL
-271 EMEFNAHKRYTDNTN
+271 NTAFDAHKKYDDLY
-286 FNDEYEKI
+286 DEYEKI
-294 DELLLYLSY
+294 NDLLLHLSY

-321 EITPKMRGLLD
+321 EITPKMHGLLD

-340 NDNAFLPLLL
+340 SDNAFLPLLL

-355 QRAGKS
+355 QLAVRSGS
-361 ANEQPYTTKE
+361 ERHYTTKE
-371 LEGLLEHLERFGFLI
+371 LEDLLEYLERFGFLV
-386 YVVAGKN
+386 YGVAGKN
-393 TAKNEWI
+393 AAKHEWI
-400 ELAFKAIQAYRFWG
+400 ELAFKAIQAYRFWD
-414 DKITIENLP
+414 DKITIEDLP
-423 TLEENFFNRQ
+423 TLEKNFFK
-433 GNSALEL
+433 GEHSGLEL
-440 LEESIHSLKNTE
+440 LEESIHSKKNAE
-452 KWYKWGKALNYLLYE
+452 KWYGWNKALNYLLYE

-476 TLNFDGSIES
+476 TLNFDSSLES

-500 AKEKNWAKNP
+500 AEEKNWAKNP

-516 GNLLLMAKNAN
+516 GNLLLIPKNAN
-527 SSLSNKPFDEKR
+527 SSLSNKPFNEKR
-539 KEYLKGSYSEKEV
+539 KEYLKDSYSEKEV
-552 AKNASFGVEQ
+552 AKNASFGIE
-562 IKERSEK
+562 
-569 LLDFLI
+569 
-575 ARYRIAELVDEST
+575 
-588 IKAFK
+588 
-593 NALLKTLDDAS
+593 
-604 LKNKGSIFSASN
+604 
-616 HNKEEQA
+616 
-623 MLKR
+623 